1 MSAYVE
7 LRFLNIAH
15 FIDHFVILIFPTA
28 VLALHL
34 VWDLSYAEA
43 LVYGTPAFVMFA
55 AATLPFG
62 WLGDHYGGRPL
73 MKLFFIGTGLSLI
86 MTAMAQTPFQ
96 LGVGLAVVGTFAA
109 IYHPVATAM
118 IVALSGNA
126 RGRELGVNG
135 VWGNLGVAFAAAA
148 TAALAAWLGWRAAFW
163 VPGVIVLA
171 FGLVYLRVAAAHL
184 SPISSNAVSKQ
195 RIERSVQIQVF
206 AIIAVCALFNGLV
219 FGGVTIALPKLVEE
233 RLDADLLGLA
243 GIGFVATLIFVCASF
258 TQMLTGR
265 MVDRHGPRPVML
277 VTAGIQIPLLALAA
291 WLWGPWLVPV
301 GILMMLGVFGIVP
314 VASWLL
320 GQYVD
325 AAWRSRAYAFQFML
339 ALGVHAAVVPIVT
352 AMHAGTGDMT
362 RLFEVLALAAVP
374 VFLAAFLL
382 PARTPDME
390 FAGKPAAT

>member
-1 MSAYVE
+1 MTANVE

-15 FIDHFVILIFPTA
+15 FIDHFVMLIFPTA

-34 VWDLSYAEA
+34 VWDLPYAEA

-62 WLGDHYGGRPL
+62 WLGDRFGGQPL
-73 MKLFFIGTGLSLI
+73 MKLFFVGTGLSL
-86 MTAMAQTPFQ
+86 MLTALAQTPLQ
-96 LGVGLAVVGTFAA
+96 LAIGMALVGTFAA

-118 IVALSGNA
+118 IVALAGAA
-126 RGRELGVNG
+126 RGRELGING
-135 VWGNLGVAFAAAA
+135 VWGNLGVAFAAAVTGA
-148 TAALAAWLGWRAAFW
+148 SAAWLGWRAAFW
-163 VPGVIVLA
+163 LPGLIVLA
-171 FGLVYLRVAAAHL
+171 AGLAYFKLAAAGRRAATATAAA
-184 SPISSNAVSKQ
+184 PPRIDRAVQ
-195 RIERSVQIQVF
+195 LQVF

-233 RLDADLLGLA
+233 RLDAEFWGLA
-243 GIGFVATLIFVCASF
+243 GIGLVATLIFVCASF

-265 MVDRHGPRPVML
+265 MIDRHGPRPVML
-277 VTAGIQIPLLALAA
+277 VTAGMQIPLLALAA
-291 WLWGPWLVPV
+291 WIWGLWLVPV

-325 AAWRSRAYAFQFML
+325 PAWRSRAYAAQFML

-362 RLFEVLALAAVP
+362 RLFELLALAAVP

-382 PARTPDME
+382 PSRTPDME
-390 FAGKPAAT
+390 FAGRPAAT